1 MEKALNMQ
9 IFQRDQVAAI
19 AFEREVM
26 PRKFLDTKIL
36 QSHTQKL
43 CTVKKVTKILKETD
57 SAM

>member
-9 IFQRDQVAAI
+9 IFQRDQVTAI

-57 SAM
+57 SEM